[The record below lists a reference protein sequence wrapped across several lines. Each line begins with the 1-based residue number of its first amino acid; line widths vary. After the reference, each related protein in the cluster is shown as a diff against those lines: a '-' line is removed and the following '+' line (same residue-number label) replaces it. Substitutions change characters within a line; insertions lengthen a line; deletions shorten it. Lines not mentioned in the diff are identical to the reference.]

1 MVGFFNALSACLVL
15 LMIMSVGYFMGA
27 AGWMTAKEKKFVS
40 KYIVNIAVPCN
51 CIVGLLN
58 NLDRDSLFQAGAMVL
73 AGVVSVLACMLL
85 SAGLALLLRL
95 PQARWGVF
103 VAMAGFSNTL
113 FIGIPVCTQL
123 FGEAS
128 MPYIM
133 LYYISHTTFMQS
145 VGVILVERAGTRVGE
160 KSGLQGFLKDIFS
173 KPPILSVLF
182 SILLL
187 LLKLRPPET
196 LMRFASYISGS
207 VSPLALI
214 YCGFI
219 VYEVGLKNLKP
230 MPGLPA
236 MLVMRLVVAPVVCLT
251 CCSLM
256 GMEGAP
262 VELYQE
268 FMADISDEI
277 DRESKIIDDLL
288 SLVKMDKSS
297 SDQINVA
304 TMSINSLMEV
314 ILKRLRPIAKKRNIE
329 VIFESI
335 REVSADVDEVKIS
348 LAFNNLVENAI
359 KYNVDNGW
367 VKVTLDADHKSFSV
381 TVEDSGIGIP
391 EEFREHIF
399 ERFYRVDKAR
409 SRETGGTGLG
419 LSITKSVILMH
430 KGTIKVESREGEGT
444 TFVVRIP
451 LSYIPSGPKK
461 GGAAI
466 SGTPK
471 NSPALKGF
479 WIGGGLSA
487 KKGQPGADARILGNP
502 AAERKEGRE

>member
-160 KSGLQGFLKDIFS
+160 KSGLRGFLKDICS

-256 GMEGAP
+256 GMEGLALQVFVVESALP
-262 VELYQE
+262 VVSQITV
-268 FMADISDEI
+268 MAGAYGADE
-277 DRESKIIDDLL
+277 EYA
-288 SLVKMDKSS
+288 
-297 SDQINVA
+297 A
-304 TMSINSLMEV
+304 TGSC
-314 ILKRLRPIAKKRNIE
+314 
-329 VIFESI
+329 
-335 REVSADVDEVKIS
+335 
-348 LAFNNLVENAI
+348 
-359 KYNVDNGW
+359 
-367 VKVTLDADHKSFSV
+367 
-381 TVEDSGIGIP
+381 
-391 EEFREHIF
+391 
-399 ERFYRVDKAR
+399 
-409 SRETGGTGLG
+409 
-419 LSITKSVILMH
+419 LSILGSLITIPILML
-430 KGTIKVESREGEGT
+430 I
-444 TFVVRIP
+444 
-451 LSYIPSGPKK
+451 LSS
-461 GGAAI
+461 
-466 SGTPK
+466 
-471 NSPALKGF
+471 
-479 WIGGGLSA
+479 
-487 KKGQPGADARILGNP
+487 
-502 AAERKEGRE
+502 